1 MESGIFYL
9 GVPMAIEFLEKLLS
23 LFTGGTD
30 SESEK
35 RRQLKQIA
43 RDLTKNKYKFYKVRG
58 EEVLGVFAKLFY
70 DIYKILSPAQV
81 FLQNADKSN
90 QLKQIVIEFFMDKGM
105 LELQERLSEES
116 IKERAKTTTIKELA
130 QQLNNELTNFIA
142 GFDGERSSAIDRC
155 YNQILT
161 FVQLVNFDYFFLL
174 KKFDANLSERNF
186 TYKPQFEPIR
196 GEYISD
202 DIKDFLEVL
211 YALDFEQ
218 DWKPVFSVLK
228 TYKGVEVVAL
238 DQWSKLLNVFRDL
251 KRSGIFE
258 LMVRHIDKNP
268 TWMPKPHIPNEYIL
282 DAYLQKTRT
291 QVEVLIQQLVQE
303 RRNAKIDELAK
314 LIFGTPAVSRLKNY
328 TEKAN
333 APFQKKMLGGFIH
346 IQGLNYLKAFLL
358 DFFKKDIRELCDLL
372 LVRGQWSTNILSQQ
386 LSESYHELMAIS
398 EKLITFDDSLADDA
412 EMGGRLRIAM
422 AKADRDKEQ
431 LKYVRTLLKGINDE
445 ALKFITMSAQNLI
458 VVGKNLKQILEDFQK
473 SPHEIIINW
482 KDIENSSEKPIDQR
496 ITEVYK
502 VIYYFVQLMQF
513 FVKQE
518 QTPGDSA

>member
-23 LFTGGTD
+23 FFTGGTD

-43 RDLTKNKYKFYKVRG
+43 RDISKNKYKFYKVRG
-58 EEVLGVFAKLFY
+58 EEVQPIFAKLFY

-90 QLKQIVIEFFMDKGM
+90 QLKQIVIETFLDKPM

-116 IKERAKTTTIKELA
+116 IKDRAKDTTIKELA
-130 QQLNNELTNFIA
+130 QQLNNDLTNFMA
-142 GFDGERSSAIDRC
+142 GFDGERSSSIDRC

-174 KKFDANLSERNF
+174 KKFDTNISERNF
-186 TYKPQFEPIR
+186 TYKPQFAAIR

-211 YALDFEQ
+211 YAIDFEQ
-218 DWKPVFSVLK
+218 DWKQAFSALK
-228 TYKGVEVVAL
+228 AYKGVEVVAI
-238 DQWSKLLNVFRDL
+238 DQWNKLVSVFRDL

-268 TWMPKPHIPNEYIL
+268 SWLPKTQVPKEYIL
-282 DAYLQKTRT
+282 DAFLQKTKT

-314 LIFGTPAVSRLKNY
+314 LIFGTSAVSRLKNY

-333 APFQKKMLGGFIH
+333 VAFQKKMLGGYIH
-346 IQGLNYLKAFLL
+346 TQGLNYLKAFLL
-358 DFFKKDIRELCDLL
+358 DYFKKDIREVCDLL
-372 LVRGQWSTNILSQQ
+372 LVRGQWSTNIMSQQ
-386 LSESYHELMAIS
+386 LSEGYHELMGIS
-398 EKLITFDDSLADDA
+398 EKLISFDDSLAEDSD
-412 EMGGRLRIAM
+412 MGGRLRIAM
-422 AKADRDKEQ
+422 AKAERDKEQ
-431 LKYVRTLLKGINDE
+431 VKYVRTLLKGINDE
-445 ALKFITMSAQNLI
+445 ALKFINLSAQNLI
-458 VVGKNLKQILEDFQK
+458 VVGKNLKQVLEDYQQT
-473 SPHEIIINW
+473 PHELIINW

-502 VIYYFVQLMQF
+502 VIYYFIQLMQF

-518 QTPGDSA
+518 PVPGQ

>member
-1 MESGIFYL
+1 MESGVFYL

-43 RDLTKNKYKFYKVRG
+43 RDITKNKYKFYKVRG
-58 EEVLGVFAKLFY
+58 EEVQPIFAKLFY

-90 QLKQIVIEFFMDKGM
+90 QLKQIVIETFLDKPM

-116 IKERAKTTTIKELA
+116 IKERAKNTTIKDLV
-130 QQLNNELTNFIA
+130 QQLNSDLTNFMA
-142 GFDGERSSAIDRC
+142 GFDGERSSSIDRC

-174 KKFDANLSERNF
+174 KKFDANISERNF

-202 DIKDFLEVL
+202 DIKDFLEIL
-211 YALDFEQ
+211 YAIDFDQ
-218 DWKPVFSVLK
+218 DWKQAFTALK
-228 TYKGVEVVAL
+228 NYKGVEVVAV
-238 DQWSKLLNVFRDL
+238 DQWNKLVNVFRDL

-268 TWMPKPHIPNEYIL
+268 AWLPKPNIPNEYIL
-282 DAYLQKTRT
+282 DAYLQKIRT

-314 LIFGTPAVSRLKNY
+314 LIFGTSAVSRLKNY

-333 APFQKKMLGGFIH
+333 VSFQKKMLGGFIH

-386 LSESYHELMAIS
+386 LSESYHEIMTIS
-398 EKLITFDDSLADDA
+398 DKLITFDDSLADDGD
-412 EMGGRLRIAM
+412 MGGRLRIAI

-431 LKYVRTLLKGINDE
+431 VKYVRTLLKGINDE
-445 ALKFITMSAQNLI
+445 ALKFITLSAQNLI
-458 VVGKNLKQILEDFQK
+458 IIGKNLKQVLEDYQRN
-473 SPHEIIINW
+473 PHELIINW

-496 ITEVYK
+496 ITEIYK

-518 QTPGDSA
+518 QIPGQ